1 MVVTALGFSLAPSRG
16 GSIGW
21 KKSRT
26 TQARPA
32 AIAAWS
38 SPMPVVGP
46 SRHRI
51 AAQRSG
57 RHWGTGGHCV
67 DTANWSLLT
76 HGRRQGFASPRLVNP
91 KGLSTRRASQP
102 QGLPNPKGFPT
113 RRASQPPPHRHLE
126 PLPCPVLTQGRIMRR
141 RDSVGV
147 LSGVSALWRRAKR
160 AVASVGDKSD

>member
-1 MVVTALGFSLAPSRG
+1 MVVPALGFSLAPSRG

-21 KKSRT
+21 KKSGT

-32 AIAAWS
+32 AIAARS

-46 SRHRI
+46 SRHCI

-57 RHWGTGGHCV
+57 RHWGDKRTLRGHSELV
-67 DTANWSLLT
+67 ATD
-76 HGRRQGFASPRLVNP
+76 PRPTSELREP
-91 KGLSTRRASQP
+91 KASQP
-102 QGLPNPKGFPT
+102 EGLLNPKGFPT
-113 RRASQPPPHRHLE
+113 PRASQPPPHRHPE

-160 AVASVGDKSD
+160 AVASVGDKSV